1 MRYRWESVGDQDKCV
16 RKVCMLGVYLLEHV
30 EDHWRGHKMMMVSR
44 IWFWNK
50 DHYDL
55 VEELAPV
62 EYERDKSY
70 TNAEDWYG
78 ENVLFEKLFL
88 GDEDEAD

>member
-1 MRYRWESVGDQDKCV
+1 
-16 RKVCMLGVYLLEHV
+16 MLGVYLLEHV
-30 EDHWRGHKMMMVSR
+30 EDHWQDDKMMMVSR
-44 IWFWNK
+44 IWFWNR

-55 VEELAPV
+55 VKELAPV

-78 ENVLFEKLFL
+78 ENVLFEKLF
-88 GDEDEAD
+88 